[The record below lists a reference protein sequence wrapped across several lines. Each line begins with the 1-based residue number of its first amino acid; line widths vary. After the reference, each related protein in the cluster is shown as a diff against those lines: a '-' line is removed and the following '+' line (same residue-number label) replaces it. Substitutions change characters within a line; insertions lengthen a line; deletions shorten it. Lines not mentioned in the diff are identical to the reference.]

1 MKDQS
6 LKIIEDWERESL
18 KDLVYLQETQQ
29 LLEQTVQ
36 RDLNRKP
43 AAIVVID
50 KYKIL
55 ERNELKDYAL
65 PF

>member
-1 MKDQS
+1 MSKNLQIND
-6 LKIIEDWERESL
+6 DWERESL

>member
-18 KDLVYLQETQQ
+18 KDLVYLQEEINLMQQ
-29 LLEQTVQ
+29 QVDKQ
-36 RDLNRKP
+36 P
-43 AAIVVID
+43 AIIQVID
-50 KYKIL
+50 KDKIL
-55 ERNELKDYAL
+55 NRRHEHQDDVL